1 MLTFLRPSLVLMLL
15 FTALLGLVYP
25 LAITGIAQAVSPFT
39 ANGSVMIKE
48 GGPIGSDL
56 IGQQFASEI
65 YFHSRPSATSAT
77 DPNDAT
83 QTIDAPYNAM
93 GSSGSNL
100 GPLSQKL
107 VDRVKADIAAL
118 GVASVPADSVTTSAS
133 GLDPDISP
141 ANAMLQIERVAKA
154 RSVDAAKIA
163 ELVRTHIDSPVFG
176 IFGEARVNV
185 LRLNLA
191 LDSLSR
197 S

>member
-1 MLTFLRPSLVLMLL
+1 MLTFLRPSLVLIILFTLL
-15 FTALLGLVYP
+15 FGVLYP
-25 LAITGIAQAVSPFT
+25 LAITGVAQSVSPFT
-39 ANGSVMIKE
+39 ANGSMIVKD
-48 GGPIGSDL
+48 GRVIGSEW
-56 IGQQFASEI
+56 IGQNFSSDA

-83 QTIDAPYNAM
+83 QTIDAPYNASS
-93 GSSGSNL
+93 SSGSNL

-107 VDRVKADIAAL
+107 VDRVKADITAAGL
-118 GVASVPADSVTTSAS
+118 SQVPADSVTTSAS

-141 ANAMLQIERVAKA
+141 ANALLQIERVAKA
-154 RSVDAAKIA
+154 RAMDPAKLA
-163 ELVRTHIDSPVFG
+163 HLVRVHTEQPVLG
-176 IFGEARVNV
+176 LFGEARINV

>member
-1 MLTFLRPSLVLMLL
+1 MLTFLRPSLVLIILFTLL
-15 FTALLGLVYP
+15 FGVLYP
-25 LAITGIAQAVSPFT
+25 LAITGVAQSVSPFT
-39 ANGSVMIKE
+39 ANGSMIVKD
-48 GGPIGSDL
+48 GRVIGSEW
-56 IGQQFASEI
+56 IGQNFLSDA

-83 QTIDAPYNAM
+83 QTIDAPYNASS
-93 GSSGSNL
+93 SSGSNL

-107 VDRVKADIAAL
+107 VDRVKADITAAGL
-118 GVASVPADSVTTSAS
+118 SQVPADSVTTSAS

-141 ANAMLQIERVAKA
+141 ANALLQIERVAKA
-154 RSVDAAKIA
+154 RAMDPAKLA
-163 ELVRTHIDSPVFG
+163 HLVRVHTEQPVLG
-176 IFGEARVNV
+176 LFGEARINV